1 MGSASAIG
9 HGGLGMRIGILGAGQ
24 LGRMLALAGIPLDIQ
39 FRFLDPA
46 PDGPASQVAEQ
57 VAASYA
63 DQLALA
69 RFAENCDAITY
80 EFENVPTETAEF
92 LAKFAPVFP
101 PPNALRAAQDRL
113 TEKRVLRGLGIPTPL
128 FDAVDSLVELR
139 DTTERFGL
147 PAVLKTRRFGYD
159 GKGQMVLRQ
168 ASDISRAWDELQGHP
183 LILES
188 FVPFERELS
197 LIAVRGRG
205 GETAFYPLL
214 ENHHRDGILRQT
226 LAPAPHLTPELQA
239 EAEEHGAR
247 LMETLDYVGVLT
259 VEFFQQNGRLVANEM
274 APRVHNS
281 GHCTIEG
288 AETSQFENH
297 IRAVAGLPLGSTAL
311 RGFSAMLNII
321 GDLPDTTE
329 LLKIPGLHLHLYG
342 KEPRPGRKLGHITLR
357 YDDAA
362 ALKAAISQAAAL
374 IAD

>member
-1 MGSASAIG
+1 
-9 HGGLGMRIGILGAGQ
+9 
-24 LGRMLALAGIPLDIQ
+24 MLALAGIPLDIQ
-39 FRFLDPA
+39 FRFFDPA
-46 PDGPASQVAEQ
+46 PNGPAAQVGSQV
-57 VAASYA
+57 VAPYD

-69 RFAENCDAITY
+69 KFAENCDVITY

-113 TEKRVLRGLGIPTPL
+113 TEKRILRGLGIPTPL
-128 FDAVDSLVELR
+128 FDAVDSPVELR
-139 DTTERFGL
+139 DTAERFGL

-168 ASDISRAWDELQGHP
+168 ASNLPLAWNELQGHP

-197 LIAVRGRG
+197 LIAVRGRT
-205 GETAFYPLL
+205 GETAFYPLF

-226 LAPAPHLTPELQA
+226 LAPALDLTPELQA
-239 EAEEHGAR
+239 EAEDHGRR
-247 LMETLDYVGVLT
+247 LMEILDYIGVLT

-297 IRAVAGLPLGSTAL
+297 IRAVAGLPLGSTKL
-311 RGFSAMLNII
+311 RGYSAMLNLI
-321 GDLPDTTE
+321 GDLPDTME

-342 KEPRPGRKLGHITLR
+342 KEPRPGRKLGHVTVR
-357 YDDAA
+357 ADN
-362 ALKAAISQAAAL
+362 KESRNSQLARAQIL
-374 IAD
+374 T

>member
-1 MGSASAIG
+1 
-9 HGGLGMRIGILGAGQ
+9 MRIGILGAGQ

-39 FRFLDPA
+39 FRFFDPA
-46 PDGPASQVAEQ
+46 PDGPASQIADQIVAP
-57 VAASYA
+57 YD

-113 TEKRVLRGLGIPTPL
+113 TEKRVLLGLGIPTPL

-139 DTTERFGL
+139 DTVERFGL

-168 ASDISRAWDELQGHP
+168 ASDIALAWNELQGHP

-197 LIAVRGRG
+197 LIGVRGRE

-214 ENHHRDGILRQT
+214 ENHHEDGILRQT
-226 LAPAPHLTPELQA
+226 IAPAPDIAPELQA
-239 EAEEHGAR
+239 EAEDHVTR
-247 LMETLDYVGVLT
+247 LMEVLNYVGVLT
-259 VEFFQQNGRLVANEM
+259 VEFFQQNGRLIANEM

-321 GDLPDTTE
+321 GDLQDTTE
-329 LLKIPGLHLHLYG
+329 LLKLSGLHLHLYG
-342 KEPRPGRKLGHITLR
+342 KTPRPGRKLGHVTIRHDDEADRNSQLAGTQTL
-357 YDDAA
+357 
-362 ALKAAISQAAAL
+362 IG
-374 IAD
+374 